1 MGAYFDPDEFR
12 RMRVACCMS
21 QRDVAEIA
29 GVSQVMVSHVEI
41 GRRSPSRRTAI
52 DLAYA
57 LGCTVYG
64 IGGVDT
70 DDPDEEMDR
79 WDALER
85 LLCVAQAKRRI
96 EEGVC
101 FRLEEILAGKN
112 LRE

>member
-1 MGAYFDPDEFR
+1 MTAYFDPDEFR

-41 GRRSPSRRTAI
+41 GKRNPSRRTAI

-64 IGGVDT
+64 ISGVGT
-70 DDPDEEMDR
+70 DEPDDEFER

-85 LLCVAQAKRRI
+85 LLCVARTKRRI
-96 EEGVC
+96 EEG
-101 FRLEEILAGKN
+101 AA
-112 LRE
+112 

>member
-1 MGAYFDPDEFR
+1 MGAYFDPDEFKR
-12 RMRVACCMS
+12 CRIACGMT
-21 QRDVAEIA
+21 QRDVAEKA
-29 GVSQVMVSHVEI
+29 AVSQTTVCHVET
-41 GRRSPSRRTAI
+41 GMRVPPPRMAI

-64 IGGVDT
+64 IGGIRIDRH
-70 DDPDEEMDR
+70 DEEFER

-85 LLCVAQAKRRI
+85 LLCVARAKRRI

>member
-1 MGAYFDPDEFR
+1 MTAYFDRSEFK

-79 WDALER
+79 WDALEG
-85 LLCVAQAKRRI
+85 LLAIARMK
-96 EEGVC
+96 EAAE
-101 FRLEEILAGKN
+101 AGDGETV
-112 LRE
+112 L